1 MNVSTFAKYESG
13 DYIPGADKLL
23 AISQVLGCPP
33 NDLMGWNT
41 DEVAQGWRKRNDWKE
56 LRAARRHHDPGRHG
70 DLCVNK
76 HGYLGCT
83 SVWLSYPQI
92 IPSACANP
100 FLRACAVVAVLKLAG
115 KQCVRFCRSYWS
127 VLPQLD
133 PKTVP
138 RCYRSRQKNLSPA
151 SISICNILD
160 LKNLL
165 TVTDRDKP
173 PAPGSA
179 DKNVDVTELPLA
191 CRWRVLRGCSPH
203 CRRAGGV

>member
-1 MNVSTFAKYESG
+1 MTERSYELPDDITTLG
-13 DYIPGADKLL
+13 GMVIFVLINTDIWGARPCGFRIPKL
-23 AISQVLGCPP
+23 SQVH
-33 NDLMGWNT
+33 
-41 DEVAQGWRKRNDWKE
+41 V
-56 LRAARRHHDPGRHG
+56 
-70 DLCVNK
+70 
-76 HGYLGCT
+76 
-83 SVWLSYPQI
+83 LSL
-92 IPSACANP
+92 